1 MQKLFPCFWMLVDLY
16 NCMYFSSKVQW
27 WCTNV
32 FTNQIISLQKG
43 ICTIYFLFIFAI
55 VFALRALSITTG
67 CFLMCDIKGGGSRGG
82 IFSTKATITIVYNYI
97 VYNCTACNSCPI
109 MSESYNWI
117 VFNSHLYICKYV
129 WKNFFLTTSL
139 HLPDYI

>member
-1 MQKLFPCFWMLVDLY
+1 
-16 NCMYFSSKVQW
+16 
-27 WCTNV
+27 
-32 FTNQIISLQKG
+32 
-43 ICTIYFLFIFAI
+43 
-55 VFALRALSITTG
+55 
-67 CFLMCDIKGGGSRGG
+67 MCDIKGGGSGGG

-129 WKNFFLTTSL
+129 WKIFFDHESAVAWLYL
-139 HLPDYI
+139 DNYEIL